1 MRLPVLVRAI
11 VAGWIVLEAGSLLS
25 VLPLFGNLRF
35 HPETP
40 WALPVTCVVLAGI
53 WAWCSGRGPP
63 ASAREARRDSSRRRR
78 LPARVWAASLPA
90 IAFGTLMLVTLRLV
104 APYLMPVA
112 APSISLQLSS
122 YPTPTVV
129 GALVA
134 LAVSAAVVE
143 EIAFR
148 GYMQKPL
155 EARYGIVP
163 AILVV
168 GVMFWAAHLEKVT
181 ITHLPGH
188 LAASALFGLLAWF
201 TRSLAPAMVAHGAAD
216 LVLQPAYFARSPQFV
231 WTALSARPMWKGG
244 MTPEGLQ
251 TFEALA
257 VAFVVAL
264 IGTIVALRRLARATA
279 DGDLAF
285 ASGHDR

>member
-1 MRLPVLVRAI
+1 MRLPVVVRAI

-25 VLPLFGNLRF
+25 VLPLFGNIRF
-35 HPETP
+35 HPEIP

-63 ASAREARRDSSRRRR
+63 ASSSEARRHSSRAGRV
-78 LPARVWAASLPA
+78 PARAWAASLPA

-122 YPTPTVV
+122 YPVPTVV

-134 LAVSAAVVE
+134 LAASAAVVE

-148 GYMQKPL
+148 GYMQEPI
-155 EARYGIVP
+155 EARYGILP
-163 AILVV
+163 AILIV
-168 GVMFWAAHLEKVT
+168 GVMFWAAHLDKVT

-188 LAASALFGLLAWF
+188 LAASALFGLLAYF

-231 WTALSARPMWKGG
+231 WTALSARPIWEGG
-244 MTPEGLQ
+244 TAPGSLQ
-251 TFEALA
+251 TFEALS
-257 VAFVVAL
+257 VVFVVAL
-264 IGTIVALRRLARATA
+264 IGTIVGLRHLAPATVQ
-279 DGDLAF
+279 
-285 ASGHDR
+285 R